1 MSCKGSRLAR
11 PDRVEPFEWYENGA
25 PRPASP
31 PRAFDRRHQTP
42 EPATV
47 QPDPAA
53 CERDAFAKGFAQ
65 GERAGA
71 DAAAARGDAML
82 RRLAQTFEEMA
93 SLRATMIQKTERQV
107 VQLALAIA
115 ARVIHREVNLDRELL
130 VAMARVALD
139 RLGDASS
146 ATIRLHPDEHAAIVT
161 LRGGEADGAVR
172 LVADPVVARGGCLVQ
187 SDFGQIDVSVDAQ
200 ISELATTLLAREE
213 PQAPD
218 DAPTKL
224 ER

>member
-11 PDRVEPFEWYENGA
+11 PDRVEPFEWYEHGA
-25 PRPASP
+25 PRSASP

-42 EPATV
+42 EPAND

-82 RRLAQTFEEMA
+82 RRLAQTFEEMVA
-93 SLRATMIQKTERQV
+93 LRATMIQKTERQV

-146 ATIRLHPDEHAAIVT
+146 ATIRLHPDEHAAIVA
-161 LRGGEADGAVR
+161 LRGGDADGAVR
-172 LVADPVVARGGCLVQ
+172 LVADPSVARGGCLVQ

-200 ISELATTLLAREE
+200 ISELATTLLASEE

-218 DAPTKL
+218 DAPTQL